1 MSVESAADSVLRE
14 ILRTAVRRNR
24 SPREYPKMA
33 AGDTQEPCKLTA
45 WRNRKW
51 GCRRR
56 ESESANREIAWISTG
71 GLLSPSCSRRL
82 KWGAYE
88 ILKSVSSH
96 LPPTSL
102 LAGNQKQMT
111 GPRRVFRSGSTPPC
125 SRRTPHSPVRRGRF
139 QGTSARHAPFEPPQR
154 LFPTSPPWNAATADN
169 SGRT

>member
-33 AGDTQEPCKLTA
+33 AGDTQEPRKLTA

-82 KWGAYE
+82 KWGAYK
-88 ILKSVSSH
+88 ILKIGQQSSASH
-96 LPPTSL
+96 
-102 LAGNQKQMT
+102 Q
-111 GPRRVFRSGSTPPC
+111 PPC
-125 SRRTPHSPVRRGRF
+125 RQSEADDWTPKGLPIRQHASMQPPYSAQPGKARQVPGNFRASCAVRAPAEALPDIP
-139 QGTSARHAPFEPPQR
+139 SMECRH
-154 LFPTSPPWNAATADN
+154 
-169 SGRT
+169 G